1 MQWHRPTIT
10 GHRHGQCVHMGGI
23 SLISC
28 IVNPLL
34 KSIFMFSSWDLFD
47 IDFELSRISCWEI
60 TTTCAFQRASILTC
74 LINEHILGKCFYQ
87 INLCCHALSTSWLG
101 DINPILCQETR
112 QRLNTKKHPCLLW
125 SANPCPNAVHMKPFS
140 TSVFKILIWIIATTT
155 KICTR
160 NCFTQVF
167 TTRCT
172 TISHALL
179 HIDAY
184 ELCNNG

>member
-74 LINEHILGKCFYQ
+74 LINEHILGKCSRSRSS
-87 INLCCHALSTSWLG
+87 ITNPRTSPLSVKHKRPSTIPMHQYYNSKSQPNKTTVVPYYSMLVY
-101 DINPILCQETR
+101 PR
-112 QRLNTKKHPCLLW
+112 QWPAWNTLNSSK
-125 SANPCPNAVHMKPFS
+125 
-140 TSVFKILIWIIATTT
+140 
-155 KICTR
+155 
-160 NCFTQVF
+160 
-167 TTRCT
+167 
-172 TISHALL
+172 
-179 HIDAY
+179 
-184 ELCNNG
+184 

>member
-1 MQWHRPTIT
+1 
-10 GHRHGQCVHMGGI
+10 MGTTRG
-23 SLISC
+23 
-28 IVNPLL
+28 VN
-34 KSIFMFSSWDLFD
+34 KSFLRFFKDNWKHT
-47 IDFELSRISCWEI
+47 R
-60 TTTCAFQRASILTC
+60 R
-74 LINEHILGKCFYQ
+74 LGKQGAVLVNEPYLQAICFQGRRQLKRKDNASQGFPLRYQ